1 MSSTLAS
8 STNKSFLSTST
19 LKLAILVY
27 GLKAKLRKKN
37 SRKQLKFKVV
47 AAVVRVVI
55 NMRN

>member
-8 STNKSFLSTST
+8 STNKSFLSTSI